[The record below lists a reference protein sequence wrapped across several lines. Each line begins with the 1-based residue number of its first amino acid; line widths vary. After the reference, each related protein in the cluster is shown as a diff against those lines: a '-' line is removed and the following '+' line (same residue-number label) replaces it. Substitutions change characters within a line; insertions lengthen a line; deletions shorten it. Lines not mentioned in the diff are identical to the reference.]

1 MGSPSTPLRTG
12 LSKGVRNVFQ
22 QPATVGSLAETVFRC
37 GPLLSRERR
46 DLLFLSRAP
55 IAGLLPALFVPGP
68 PFAYHSHMPAAVAI
82 DRFLDELRGH
92 AVAFYGERLVSLAV
106 FGSHASGR
114 ARPNSD
120 LDLLL
125 VLTAAAPRRR
135 LRLDEFDQFEEALAA
150 ALEAVE
156 REGWSIELSPV
167 IRTRDEAEGFSI
179 LYLDMTVDVRI
190 LFDREEFLRWR
201 LDRMRT
207 ELQRLGAQRRT
218 LGTRWYWVLK
228 KDYRPGEVFEIS

>member
-1 MGSPSTPLRTG
+1 
-12 LSKGVRNVFQ
+12 
-22 QPATVGSLAETVFRC
+22 
-37 GPLLSRERR
+37 
-46 DLLFLSRAP
+46 
-55 IAGLLPALFVPGP
+55 
-68 PFAYHSHMPAAVAI
+68 MPAAVAI

-92 AVAFYGERLVSLAV
+92 ALAFYGERLVSLAV

-135 LRLDEFDQFEEALAA
+135 LRLDEFDQFEDGLAP
-150 ALEAVE
+150 ALETVE
-156 REGWSIELSPV
+156 QEGWSIELSPV
-167 IRTRDEAEGFSI
+167 IRTRDEAAGFSI

-190 LFDREEFLRWR
+190 LFDRQEFLRRR

-207 ELQRLGAQRRT
+207 ELRRLGAQRRT

-228 KDYRPGEVFEIS
+228 KDHRPGEVFEIS